1 MPAKVWKN
9 YEERKEK
16 TFSSTYKII
25 SPKHINC
32 WKKQTINTDVGRS
45 SIISVLSLFVLRFYG
60 KVNPIGLLSAVS
72 LPNYSY
78 WAGLVL

>member
-1 MPAKVWKN
+1 MS
-9 YEERKEK
+9 KEKKK

-25 SPKHINC
+25 SPKQSIVE
-32 WKKQTINTDVGRS
+32 KKTTINTDVGRS
-45 SIISVLSLFVLRFYG
+45 GIISVLCLFVLRFYG